1 VPESLWPENHKSAGW
16 RNYGYQ
22 WWLGSQ
28 EDGDYFAMGKDGQFL
43 YVNPT
48 ARAVIV
54 RLGWNA
60 GGRPVWP

>member
-1 VPESLWPENHKSAGW
+1 
-16 RNYGYQ
+16 
-22 WWLGSQ
+22 
-28 EDGDYFAMGKDGQFL
+28 MGKDGQFL

-60 GGRPVWP
+60 GGLLSSRRISLFRAISRALIP